1 MTENSYATVLVVD
14 DVPAWRSRVREMLQ
28 PHPEWKIIAEASDG
42 EDAVHKATEYQ
53 ADIILLDIGLP
64 KLNGIEA
71 ARRIRQGSPH
81 HAHIVFVTQEGDK
94 DIRDAALSIQGTR
107 YVMKSNVASQLLP
120 AIAAA
125 LADHYAA
132 TL

>member
-1 MTENSYATVLVVD
+1 MTENSCATVLVVD
-14 DVPAWRSRVREMLQ
+14 DFADWRSRLREILQ
-28 PHPEWKIIAEASDG
+28 THPEWKIIAEASDG

-71 ARRIRQGSPH
+71 ARRIRQRSPH
-81 HAHIVFVTQEGDK
+81 HAHIVFLTQEGDK
-94 DIRDAALSIQGTR
+94 DIRDAALSIKGTR
-107 YVMKSNVASQLLP
+107 YLVKSNAATELAP

-125 LADHYAA
+125 LADH
-132 TL
+132 